1 MAAKLTAS
9 GACWR
14 SPGKAGGFSRR
25 RISLAVL
32 AALIVLV
39 VNQRSLAEDAK
50 PLKVCLVSGSL
61 EYKSNES
68 LAAFQKYLESKTNAK
83 CSRAFIQGEDEEHLP
98 GLENLENCDVMLLFT
113 RRLKLSG
120 DELERIKSYCLAGKP
135 IVGVRTASHGIQSW
149 LELDKQ
155 VLGGNYKG
163 HWSNDVETR
172 VDILPEAKQ
181 HPLLAGVTPFVS
193 AGSLYKN
200 QGLGADCRVLMTG
213 TSPESTE
220 PVTWTRD
227 YQGGRVFY
235 TSLGHPKDFDEE
247 SFRRLLVNALF
258 WAAGREP
265 EKKEN

>member
-1 MAAKLTAS
+1 MAAKLTVS

-14 SPGKAGGFSRR
+14 SPGKAGGYWERVILIVVVSA
-25 RISLAVL
+25 LLVL
-32 AALIVLV
+32 AGSE
-39 VNQRSLAEDAK
+39 RSRAAD

-113 RRLKLSG
+113 RRLRLSG

-135 IVGVRTASHGIQSW
+135 IVGLRTASHGIQSW

-163 HWSNDVETR
+163 HWSNDVKTR
-172 VDILPEAKQ
+172 VDIPPEAKW
-181 HPLLAGVTPFVS
+181 HPLLAGVKPFVS

-227 YQGGRVFY
+227 YQGGRIFY

-247 SFRRLLVNALF
+247 SFKRLLVNALF